1 MKNLVL
7 AISILS
13 CSMVGCVG
21 TQTTTTTTQKPSDAI
36 NTSMKLNGSWELAD
50 IPGARVSVSGMYPN
64 KKPVITIDVND
75 NKFVGNTSCNNF
87 SGLLVVYGN
96 KVSFNKSM
104 AMTKMACDGEGETT
118 FVDALKKI
126 DTFTINGDN
135 TLSLNAAGIETLRLV
150 KVIKQ

>member
-1 MKNLVL
+1 MKNLLL

-13 CSMVGCVG
+13 ASMLACVG
-21 TQTTTTTTQKPSDAI
+21 TQTTTTTTQKPTDAM

-50 IPGARVSVSGMYPN
+50 IPGARVSVAGMYPN
-64 KKPVITIDVND
+64 KKPIITFDVND

-104 AMTKMACDGEGETT
+104 AMTKMACDGEGEST
-118 FVDALKKI
+118 FVESLKKI

-135 TLSLNAAGIETLRLV
+135 TLSLNAGGIETLRMV